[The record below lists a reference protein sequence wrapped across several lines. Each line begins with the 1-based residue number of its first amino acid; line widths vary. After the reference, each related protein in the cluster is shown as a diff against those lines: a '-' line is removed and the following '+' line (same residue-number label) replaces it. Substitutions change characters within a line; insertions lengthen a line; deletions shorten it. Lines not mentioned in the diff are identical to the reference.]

1 MATLARP
8 RQEPGRPLQEPG
20 TGGRELVGLISVSH
34 ALQHLYVA
42 VLPLTYPLVVAE
54 FHISYT
60 ALGVVLG
67 VVGAVG
73 GFLQGAAGF
82 YQRVSARLVLTLQN
96 LLLAANT
103 VLLGVAPTY
112 PVFGLGQF
120 LGGVISSPQ
129 HPVGNAVLTR
139 RFPERGGTVLGWHTT
154 GGNVGTLVIPLVASL
169 IIVRW
174 GWRAA
179 LLAVAVPIAIGGVLV
194 AIRLRE
200 GAPAAGDGGR
210 GAGSVGLRAAVLRRS
225 TLTIIAAGT
234 VAAGGRGLG
243 AVNAFVPAYLRGGL
257 GLAQV
262 TVGLIFTVILAS
274 SVVGPIVAG
283 QLADRWGRR
292 LVAIVAYLVGGAALG
307 LFGMTGASIPA
318 LLVLGVFVGA
328 FAYAE
333 SPLLQALFADAIEG
347 APRQAAF
354 GVYFAVSYGAGS
366 LWVILLGWMIDHLGF
381 PAAFWTMAASFAAA
395 AAVLLL
401 ADRPRPRA
409 RV

>member
-1 MATLARP
+1 
-8 RQEPGRPLQEPG
+8 
-20 TGGRELVGLISVSH
+20 V
-34 ALQHLYVA
+34 AL
-42 VLPLTYPLVVAE
+42 LPLTYPLVVVE
-54 FHISYT
+54 FHVSYT

-73 GFLQGAAGF
+73 GFLQGAAGL
-82 YQRVSARLVLTLQN
+82 YQRLSARLVLTVQN

-103 VLLGVAPTY
+103 VLLAVAPTY
-112 PVFGLGQF
+112 GVFGLGQ
-120 LGGVISSPQ
+120 LVGGVVSSPQ

-169 IIVRW
+169 IIVHW

-179 LLAVAVPIAIGGVLV
+179 LLVTAVPIALGGLLV
-194 AIRLRE
+194 AARLRE
-200 GAPAAGDGGR
+200 GAAAAGDGGA
-210 GAGSVGLRAAVLRRS
+210 GATTAGLRSAVLRRE

-234 VAAGGRGLG
+234 IAAGGRGLG
-243 AVNAFVPAYLRGGL
+243 AVNAFVPAYLRDGL

-262 TVGLIFTVILAS
+262 TVGLLFTVILAS
-274 SVVGPIVAG
+274 SVIGPIVAG

-292 LVAIVAYLVGGAALG
+292 LVAIAAYVVGGAALG
-307 LFGMTGASIPA
+307 LFGMAGASIPA
-318 LLVLGVFVGA
+318 LLALGVLVGA

-333 SPLLQALFADAIEG
+333 SPLLQALYADAIRD

-354 GVYFAVSYGAGS
+354 GIYFAVSYGAGS
-366 LWVILLGWMIDHLGF
+366 LWVIALGWAIDHLGF
-381 PAAFWTMAASFAAA
+381 TAAFWTMAGSFAAA

-401 ADRPRPRA
+401 LADRPRPDR
-409 RV
+409 

>member
-8 RQEPGRPLQEPG
+8 PGERT
-20 TGGRELVGLISVSH
+20 TGGRELIGLVSGSH
-34 ALQHLYVA
+34 AVQHLYVA
-42 VLPLTYPLVVAE
+42 LLPLTYPLVIAE
-54 FHISYT
+54 FHVSYT

-73 GFLQGAAGF
+73 GFLQGAAGL
-82 YQRVSARLVLTLQN
+82 YQRLSARLVLTVQN

-103 VLLGVAPTY
+103 VLLAVAPAY
-112 PVFGLGQF
+112 AVFGLGQ
-120 LGGVISSPQ
+120 LIGGVVSSPQ

-179 LLAVAVPIAIGGVLV
+179 LLVTAVPIAAGGLLV
-194 AIRLRE
+194 ATRLRE
-200 GAPAAGDGGR
+200 GAAAARDGR
-210 GAGSVGLRAAVLRRS
+210 SGAATVSLRSVVLRRS
-225 TLTIIAAGT
+225 TLTVIAAGT
-234 VAAGGRGLG
+234 IAAGGRGLG
-243 AVNAFVPAYLRGGL
+243 AVNAFVPAYLRDGL

-283 QLADRWGRR
+283 QVADRWGRR
-292 LVAIVAYLVGGAALG
+292 QVAIVAYLVGGAALA
-307 LFGMTGASIPA
+307 LFGMTGTSIAA
-318 LLVLGVFVGA
+318 LLGLGVLVGA

-333 SPLLQALFADAIEG
+333 SPLLQALYADAILG

-354 GVYFAVSYGAGS
+354 GIYFAVSYGAGS
-366 LWVILLGWMIDHLGF
+366 LWVIVLGWAIDHLGF
-381 PAAFWTMAASFAAA
+381 TVAFWTMAGSFAAA

-401 ADRPRPRA
+401 AGRPRTADWWPGR
-409 RV
+409 

>member
-1 MATLARP
+1 MATLASPTRE
-8 RQEPGRPLQEPG
+8 RT
-20 TGGRELVGLISVSH
+20 TGGRELIGLISVSH

-42 VLPLTYPLVVAE
+42 LLPLTYPLVIAE
-54 FHISYT
+54 FHVSYT
-60 ALGVVLG
+60 ALGLVLG

-73 GFLQGAAGF
+73 GLLQGAAGL
-82 YQRVSARLVLTLQN
+82 YQRLSARLVLTVQN

-103 VLLGVAPTY
+103 VLLAVAPTY
-112 PVFGLGQF
+112 AVFGAGQF
-120 LGGVISSPQ
+120 IGGVVSSPQ

-169 IIVRW
+169 VIVHW

-179 LLAVAVPIAIGGVLV
+179 LLVTAVPIAAGGLLV
-194 AIRLRE
+194 SARLRE
-200 GAPAAGDGGR
+200 GPAASGDGRR
-210 GAGSVGLRAAVLRRS
+210 GGTPGGLKAAVLRRS

-243 AVNAFVPAYLRGGL
+243 AVNAFVPAYLRDGL

-283 QLADRWGRR
+283 QLADRFGRR
-292 LVAIVAYLVGGAALG
+292 LVAIAAYVIGGAALG

-318 LLVLGVFVGA
+318 LLVLGVLVGA

-333 SPLLQALFADAIEG
+333 SPLLQALYADAVTG

-354 GVYFAVSYGAGS
+354 GIYFAIAYGAGS
-366 LWVILLGWMIDHLGF
+366 LWVIVLGWEIDHLGF
-381 PAAFWTMAASFAAA
+381 TAAFWTMAGSFAAA
-395 AAVLLL
+395 AA
-401 ADRPRPRA
+401 ASGGGPA
-409 RV
+409 CSGSG

>member
-8 RQEPGRPLQEPG
+8 RQEPG

-96 LLLAANT
+96 LLLAANA

-112 PVFGLGQF
+112 PVFGLGQL

-179 LLAVAVPIAIGGVLV
+179 LLAVAVPIAVGGVLV
-194 AIRLRE
+194 AVRLRE

-210 GAGSVGLRAAVLRRS
+210 GAGSVALRAAVLRRS

-274 SVVGPIVAG
+274 SVVGPIMAG

-292 LVAIVAYLVGGAALG
+292 L
-307 LFGMTGASIPA
+307 SIPA

-366 LWVILLGWMIDHLGF
+366 LWVILLGWVIDHLGF

-401 ADRPRPRA
+401 ADRPQPRPR
-409 RV
+409 V